1 MYKSYFICTYSF
13 YDPVLRELYHKHDTF
28 NLEDVEE
35 FADLSEL
42 VYQSELLQ
50 VLGIPA
56 SKPDFDAEKM
66 LEIYNKMKAN
76 EGFLKCVEKVT
87 ELHSYTDLE
96 TGFIALFSYDYFF
109 LTHKCICDCFNNEN
123 NSIHQEN
130 LVALQSAIT
139 KNNIE

>member
-1 MYKSYFICTYSF
+1 
-13 YDPVLRELYHKHDTF
+13 VLRELYHKNDTF

-35 FADLSEL
+35 FSDLSEL

-50 VLGIPA
+50 ILGIPA
-56 SKPDFDAEKM
+56 SNPEFDTEKL
-66 LEIYNKMKAN
+66 LEIYNKMKVH
-76 EGFLKCVEKVT
+76 EDFLKCVEKVT

-109 LTHKCICDCFNNEN
+109 LTHKCICDFFNDENE
-123 NSIHQEN
+123 SIRQEN
-130 LVALQSAIT
+130 LLALQGAIT